1 MGLSCSFN
9 LSVNI
14 MLERYGLKQSCATT
28 YVRLLM
34 CERLIISSKN
44 RIMYNAPIVDVVH
57 RLRTHGAGHEGW
69 ARIRRGGLASGR
81 SHVHG
86 PRDAL
91 RKRVPRR
98 VQRDPRLSPASQA
111 PARCRRA
118 AQAPSRP
125 LAGRRRIRTR
135 GRQRPERE
143 RQQSPVRRS
152 STRSRHDSEWGCRA
166 QTRSGRS
173 GRRDGRMPESRET
186 LQSPAEAAAAKAIEA
201 SAHAALD
208 GVLSGACV
216 HGSPRRSL
224 HGVRVGVVR
233 RRLVVHRRCLLH
245 IHNAEYHR
253 FRGHSAER
261 SGVGDAPTHRSL
273 FTRRRPL
280 RALLREHSG
289 MSYSTCTSIIQYYS
303 VLIWLTIASNEYVI
317 GWWPGCV

>member
-1 MGLSCSFN
+1 
-9 LSVNI
+9 
-14 MLERYGLKQSCATT
+14 
-28 YVRLLM
+28 M
-34 CERLIISSKN
+34 CVRLIIGFSCKN
-44 RIMYNAPIVDVVH
+44 RIMCNAAIVDLVH
-57 RLRTHGAGHEGW
+57 RLRTHGAGHEVW

-91 RKRVPRR
+91 RKRVPRS

-111 PARCRRA
+111 PARRGRA
-118 AQAPSRP
+118 AQAPSRS
-125 LAGRRRIRTR
+125 LAGHRRLRTR
-135 GRQRPERE
+135 GRQRGPERE

-152 STRSRHDSEWGCRA
+152 STRSRGSSA
-166 QTRSGRS
+166 QTRSRCS
-173 GRRDGRMPESRET
+173 WRRDGRMPESRET
-186 LQSPAEAAAAKAIEA
+186 LQNPAQAAAKAIGA

-208 GVLSGACV
+208 GVLSGARI

-233 RRLVVHRRCLLH
+233 RRLVVHRRRLLH

-253 FRGHSAER
+253 FRGHGAER
-261 SGVGDAPTHRSL
+261 SDVGDAPTHRSL

-289 MSYSTCTSIIQYYS
+289 MSYSTCTSIIK
-303 VLIWLTIASNEYVI
+303 
-317 GWWPGCV
+317 